1 MSINTFFLQIKM
13 SDIIRFFSS
22 KWKTY
27 KFRFVPWIIFNARNN
42 PSQKLATGSYKVTK
56 DAQYDKI
63 IHIILTVYIIG
74 Y

>member
-1 MSINTFFLQIKM
+1 M
-13 SDIIRFFSS
+13 SDLIRFFSS

-42 PSQKLATGSYKVTK
+42 PSQKLATSSYKVTIDSK
-56 DAQYDKI
+56 FEKI
-63 IHIILTVYIIG
+63 IPIIPTVYIIG